1 MVEGNKIPKSHDFCI
16 EGYVNGGG
24 SVAKRLGIVTSSRDV
39 GIEYKRQLTNI
50 FGDKVEILTYSFE
63 AGNIKSF
70 DNLDAILI
78 STYSQYEVLN
88 KLIDKNVRIIISK
101 LTLSKKGFEMLKN
114 SNINKPA
121 MLVNLSFEMCIE
133 TMALLYQL
141 GFDYLELVSVYPNMN
156 KIPDLDMAITTGES
170 RYVPKDVKNV
180 LDLGHRLIDKD
191 TIVEIAASLHLEEIL
206 SEKRVSDYFNTL
218 VSYNK
223 GVEFLISKSNILR
236 NQFNTLLSLME
247 KGVIG
252 VDKDCTIESCNGIA
266 SNIIGSSCS
275 YVGLNASEVLP
286 QIEFKKFLSN
296 GKPIKNKLIEING
309 KHITLSIF
317 PIAGLNSSE
326 NINTANGAFAII
338 ESFESKENSQNLLR
352 LQLANKGH
360 VAKYTVDDIVGK
372 SKEIETVKKLII
384 RMANSKSPVLITG
397 ESGTGKEL
405 AAQAIHNASP
415 LKDRHFVAIN
425 CAAIS
430 PQLLESEL
438 FGYER
443 GAFTGASKEGKM
455 GIFEL
460 ANNGT
465 LFLDEIGEIPK
476 ELQTRFLRVL
486 QEKEVM
492 RVGGDKNI
500 KINVR
505 IIAATNRN
513 MHEQVE
519 SGLFRKDLY
528 YRLNILPINLPP
540 LRDRTEDIEV
550 LIETLKKQNGYRF
563 KISGEVMDFFEGYS
577 WNGNVRELI
586 NCMEYLDNLGI
597 ETVELKDLPYYMKVH
612 SKIQSSNLIIKGL
625 DERQTFVL
633 RLFYE
638 AFKNKVKLG
647 RRSISRKAFENELH
661 LSEYDVRAIL
671 HQLKALGYIN
681 LGLGRGGSTIT
692 PKGIDLFKGV

>member
-1 MVEGNKIPKSHDFCI
+1 M
-16 EGYVNGGG
+16 
-24 SVAKRLGIVTSSRDV
+24 AKRLGIVTSSRDV

-88 KLIDKNVRIIISK
+88 KLIDKSVRIIISK
-101 LTLSKKGFEMLKN
+101 LTLSKNGFEMLKN

-191 TIVEIAASLHLEEIL
+191 TIVEIAVSLHLEEIL
-206 SEKRVSDYFNTL
+206 SEKRVSEYFNTL

>member
-1 MVEGNKIPKSHDFCI
+1 LHICEK
-16 EGYVNGGG
+16 GGG
-24 SVAKRLGIVTSSRDV
+24 SVVKRLGIVTSSRDV

-50 FGDKVEILTYSFE
+50 FGDKVEMLTYSFE

-88 KLIDKNVRIIISK
+88 KLIDKSVGIIISK

-121 MLVNLSFEMCIE
+121 MLVNLSFGMCIE

-156 KIPDLDMAITTGES
+156 KIPDLDTAITTGES
-170 RYVPKDVKNV
+170 RYVPKNVKNV

-236 NQFNTLLSLME
+236 KQFNTLLSLME

-252 VDKDCTIESCNGIA
+252 VDKDCIIQSCNGIA
-266 SNIIGSSCS
+266 SKIIGSNCS

-286 QIEFKKFLSN
+286 QIQFKKFLSD

-317 PIAGLNSSE
+317 PIAELNSSE
-326 NINTANGAFAII
+326 NADINNGAFAVI

-415 LKDRHFVAIN
+415 LRDRHFVAIN

-492 RVGGDKNI
+492 RVGGDKII

-550 LIETLKKQNGYRF
+550 LIEALKKQNGYRF
-563 KISGEVMDFFEGYS
+563 KISEEVMDFFKGYS

-597 ETVELKDLPYYMKVH
+597 ETVELQDLPYYMKVH
-612 SKIQSSNLIIKGL
+612 SKIQSNSVLIKGL

-647 RRSISRKAFENELH
+647 RRSISKKAFENELH

-671 HQLKALGYIN
+671 HQLKDLGYIN

-692 PKGIDLFKGV
+692 PKGIDLFKGA

>member
-1 MVEGNKIPKSHDFCI
+1 MV
-16 EGYVNGGG
+16 
-24 SVAKRLGIVTSSRDV
+24 KRLGIVTSSREV

-63 AGNIKSF
+63 AGNIKNF
-70 DNLDAILI
+70 RNLDAMLI
-78 STYSQYEVLN
+78 STYSQYEALS
-88 KLIDKNVRIIISK
+88 KLIDKSVEIIISK
-101 LTLSKKGFEMLKN
+101 LTLSKRAFEILRN
-114 SNINKPA
+114 SDIDKPV

-133 TMALLYQL
+133 TIALLHQL
-141 GFDYLELVSVYPNMN
+141 GFDYLELIPVYPNMD
-156 KIPDLDMAITTGES
+156 KIPDLDTAITPGES
-170 RYVPKDVKNV
+170 RYVPKNV
-180 LDLGHRLIDKD
+180 RTILDLGHRLIDKD

-206 SEKRVSDYFNTL
+206 SEKRVSDYFDTL
-218 VSYNK
+218 VSYNR

-236 NQFNTLLSLME
+236 SQFNTLLSLME

-252 VDKDCTIESCNGIA
+252 VDKDCIIESCNGIA
-266 SNIIGSSCS
+266 SKIIGSNCS

-286 QIEFKKFLSN
+286 QIEFKKFLSD
-296 GKPIKNKLIEING
+296 GKPIRNKLVEING

-326 NINTANGAFAII
+326 NLNIANGAFAII
-338 ESFESKENSQNLLR
+338 ESFESKENDQNLLR

-405 AAQAIHNASP
+405 VAQAIHNSSP

-465 LFLDEIGEIPK
+465 LFLDEIGEIPM

-492 RVGGDKNI
+492 RVGGDKII

-513 MHEQVE
+513 MCEQVE
-519 SGLFRKDLY
+519 RGLFRKDLY

-563 KISGEVMDFFEGYS
+563 KISREVMDFFEEYS

-597 ETVELKDLPYYMKVH
+597 EVVELSHLPYYMKVH
-612 SKIQSSNLIIKGL
+612 SKTQSNNLIIKGL
-625 DERQTFVL
+625 DERQAFVL

-638 AFKNKVKLG
+638 AFKNRVKLG
-647 RRSISRKAFENELH
+647 RRSISKKAFENDLH

-671 HQLKALGYIN
+671 HQLKDLGYIN

-692 PKGIDLFKGV
+692 QKGIELLKGL

>member
-1 MVEGNKIPKSHDFCI
+1 M
-16 EGYVNGGG
+16 
-24 SVAKRLGIVTSSRDV
+24 AKRLGIVTSSRDV

-88 KLIDKNVRIIISK
+88 KLIDKSVRIIISK
-101 LTLSKKGFEMLKN
+101 LTLSKNGFEMLKN

-206 SEKRVSDYFNTL
+206 SEKRVSEYFNTL

-252 VDKDCTIESCNGIA
+252 VDKDCIIESCNGIA

>member
-360 VAKYTVDDIVGK
+360 VAKYTVDDIAGK

-540 LRDRTEDIEV
+540 LRDRTEDIEI

-612 SKIQSSNLIIKGL
+612 SKIQPSNLIIKGL

-692 PKGIDLFKGV
+692 PKGIDLFKEL